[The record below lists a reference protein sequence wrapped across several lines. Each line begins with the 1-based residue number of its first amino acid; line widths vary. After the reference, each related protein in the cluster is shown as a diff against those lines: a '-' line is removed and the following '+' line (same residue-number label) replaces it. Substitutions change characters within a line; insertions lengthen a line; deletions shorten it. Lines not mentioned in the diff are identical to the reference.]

1 MYVDSSKKEKI
12 MSKVLMTIE
21 IYDDNIEV
29 REDGNTYFNGRII
42 TSNGETQDIT
52 LMMPFNVVEDK

>member
-1 MYVDSSKKEKI
+1 MYVDGSKKEKI
-12 MSKVLMTIE
+12 MNKVLMTIE
-21 IYDDNIEV
+21 IYEDNIEI

-42 TSNGETQDIT
+42 ICNGETQDIT